1 MEMLI
6 WVGAALSLLGVG
18 LLLWCVRLAFQA
30 RGTELAEGAR
40 RARLQKVV
48 TINMAALALSA
59 FGLMMV
65 VVGILLD

>member
-6 WVGAALSLLGVG
+6 WIGAALSLIGVG
-18 LLLWCVRLAFQA
+18 LLLWCVRLALQA
-30 RGTELAEGAR
+30 RGVALDEGAR

-65 VVGILLD
+65 VVGILLS